1 MNNGKVKLLILL
13 LLLVKLSINV
23 FGQKNQNLAKHIV
36 IKVSPLD
43 LLELE
48 TVVFQAGAEYFFN
61 DSLSLQSEIGLNSGV
76 FGADAGRGQNQDF
89 SFIRFRTEVKWYL
102 PKSYV
107 AAEASFLSK
116 DFDRQNDFFFN
127 GEESIGY
134 TLGNINFF
142 STGAMA
148 KIGTQ
153 RFISKRILFDKYIG
167 LGFRVNHNEVTPLEG
182 ITTRADG
189 PSPILTDQYR
199 YAGWS
204 FSPNLTVGFKLGIL
218 TGKKQF

>member
-1 MNNGKVKLLILL
+1 MNDGKIKLLILSM
-13 LLLVKLSINV
+13 LLVGLSV
-23 FGQKNQNLAKHIV
+23 KAFGQKNQDLGKQVLIKISPMALA
-36 IKVSPLD
+36 
-43 LLELE
+43 ELE

-61 DSLSLQSEIGLNSGV
+61 DSLSWQGEIGLNSGV
-76 FGADAGRGQNQDF
+76 FGAKAGRDQNQNF

-102 PKSYV
+102 NSSYV
-107 AAEASFLSK
+107 AAEVFALAK
-116 DFDRQNDFFFN
+116 DFDRSTDYFFN

-153 RFISKRILFDKYIG
+153 RFISKRVSFDKYIG

-182 ITTRADG
+182 ITTGADG

-199 YAGWS
+199 YEGWS
-204 FSPNLTVGFKLGIL
+204 FSPNFTIGFKIGIL
-218 TGKKQF
+218 TGKR

>member
-1 MNNGKVKLLILL
+1 MKIKKQLVLLFLL
-13 LLLVKLSINV
+13 SLFMGSA
-23 FGQKNQNLAKHIV
+23 FGQKNQDLAKHV
-36 IKVSPLD
+36 LIKVSPLA
-43 LLELE
+43 LVELE

-61 DSLSLQSEIGLNSGV
+61 DSLSWQGEIGLNSGV
-76 FGADAGRGQNQDF
+76 FGADAGRDQNQDF

-107 AAEASFLSK
+107 AAEAFFLTK

-127 GEESIGY
+127 GEESNGY
-134 TLGNINFF
+134 TLGNIKFF

-167 LGFRVNHNEVTPLEG
+167 LGFRVNHNQVTPLEG
-182 ITTRADG
+182 ITTGADG

-199 YAGWS
+199 YEGWS
-204 FSPNLTVGFKLGIL
+204 FSPNLTIGFKIGIL
-218 TGKKQF
+218 TGKR

>member
-1 MNNGKVKLLILL
+1 MKMKKYLMLLFLL
-13 LLLVKLSINV
+13 SQMMGSA
-23 FGQKNQNLAKHIV
+23 FGQKNQDLAKHV
-36 IKVSPLD
+36 LIKVSPMALA
-43 LLELE
+43 ELE

-61 DSLSLQSEIGLNSGV
+61 DSLSWQAEIGLNAGV
-76 FGADAGRGQNQDF
+76 FGAAAGRDQNQDF

-102 PKSYV
+102 NRSYV
-107 AAEASFLSK
+107 AAEVFALVK
-116 DFDRQNDFFFN
+116 DFDRSTDYFFN

-153 RFISKRILFDKYIG
+153 RFISKRVLFDKYIG

-182 ITTRADG
+182 MTTGADG
-189 PSPILTDQYR
+189 PSPLLTDQYR
-199 YAGWS
+199 YEGWS
-204 FSPNLTVGFKLGIL
+204 FSPNLTIGFKIGIL
-218 TGKKQF
+218 TGKR